1 MQKIIIIK
9 ISQSVKDSTNKKRFE
24 MIFLCRIR
32 GHGFLRREERY
43 YGKWTLKWWVRVI
56 YVCLSSFLCAFNRW
70 GKSALNFYMHVRLGL
85 RFHSN
90 KVFHLLIFVSEGS
103 IVSFFETI
111 LKSERIVLRLRYHIF
126 ETFLCTLATLDVL
139 ELARLGGKATTSHN
153 KHSQ

>member
-24 MIFLCRIR
+24 MIFFMQNQGSRISQPWR
-32 GHGFLRREERY
+32 TLLRNMNSKMMGTSDLRM
-43 YGKWTLKWWVRVI
+43 
-56 YVCLSSFLCAFNRW
+56 SFELFC

-90 KVFHLLIFVSEGS
+90 KVFHLLFFASEGN

-111 LKSERIVLRLRYHIF
+111 LKSERIVLRLWYHIF

>member
-32 GHGFLRREERY
+32 GHGFLSREERY

-90 KVFHLLIFVSEGS
+90 KVFHLLFCLRREHCLLFRNNFKIWENCPEIMIPYFWNVFMHTRDFGCFRVSSFGREGYY
-103 IVSFFETI
+103 
-111 LKSERIVLRLRYHIF
+111 KS
-126 ETFLCTLATLDVL
+126 
-139 ELARLGGKATTSHN
+139 
-153 KHSQ
+153 

>member
-24 MIFLCRIR
+24 MIFFMQNQGSRISQPWR
-32 GHGFLRREERY
+32 TLLR
-43 YGKWTLKWWVRVI
+43 KMNSKMMVRVI

-90 KVFHLLIFVSEGS
+90 KVFHLLFFVSEGS

-111 LKSERIVLRLRYHIF
+111 LKSERIVLRLWYHIF

>member
-1 MQKIIIIK
+1 MKILQIKSVLRWFFMQNQGSR
-9 ISQSVKDSTNKKRFE
+9 ISQPWRTLLRNMNSKMMGTSDLRMSFE
-24 MIFLCRIR
+24 LFC
-32 GHGFLRREERY
+32 
-43 YGKWTLKWWVRVI
+43 
-56 YVCLSSFLCAFNRW
+56 

-90 KVFHLLIFVSEGS
+90 KVFHLLFFVSEGS

-111 LKSERIVLRLRYHIF
+111 LKSERIVLRLWYHIF